1 MNPSKAFYA
10 CVILTGLCLAL
21 SGCPSASRYSYEK
34 VRQEYAATLEQLPAE
49 QAPAVAIEAPAI
61 DQPLALADAIDI
73 ALANNLDEQMAIARI
88 KRAEAELDRAKAPF
102 WPQASFYT
110 EYMQGDA
117 PSAYLFKTI
126 DQRRLP
132 PNVNFNDPG
141 WFENYESGLTAS
153 LNLYNGGRDY
163 LTKAQA
169 ANRVDI
175 SRLDRQVVENALV
188 AAVIHAYYDIRAAQE
203 AVRIADESVATVNEE
218 LRVTQVRYE
227 GGSAL
232 KSDVLSLDVRLARA
246 REMAVGSRN
255 RQQTATAAFA
265 ELLGASPDT
274 NVRLADEKP
283 DPVDYPQAYEAGLIR
298 ALKQRPE
305 LAKARMRVVQGRIAL
320 DKARTGYLPR
330 LDVLARWYVDDPN
343 MSYDLERDNWTA
355 AVLLN
360 WEFFSGF
367 STSADKSKAA
377 AMLEEM
383 IAADRQAVQKV
394 KLDVKTA
401 YLRLDEAE
409 ARLQVAQSSIAS
421 ATESFKLVKK
431 QYEGGSA
438 TITRYLEAEFDRN
451 RALLRASSAFYDR
464 QKASADVA
472 RAVGRWGL
480 PITEADVAP

>member
-1 MNPSKAFYA
+1 
-10 CVILTGLCLAL
+10 
-21 SGCPSASRYSYEK
+21 
-34 VRQEYAATLEQLPAE
+34 
-49 QAPAVAIEAPAI
+49 
-61 DQPLALADAIDI
+61 
-73 ALANNLDEQMAIARI
+73 
-88 KRAEAELDRAKAPF
+88 
-102 WPQASFYT
+102 
-110 EYMQGDA
+110 
-117 PSAYLFKTI
+117 
-126 DQRRLP
+126 
-132 PNVNFNDPG
+132 
-141 WFENYESGLTAS
+141 
-153 LNLYNGGRDY
+153 
-163 LTKAQA
+163 
-169 ANRVDI
+169 
-175 SRLDRQVVENALV
+175 
-188 AAVIHAYYDIRAAQE
+188 
-203 AVRIADESVATVNEE
+203 VATVKEE
-218 LRVTQVRYE
+218 LRVTTVRYE

-232 KSDVLSLDVRLARA
+232 KSDVLSLDVRLAQA
-246 REMAVGSRN
+246 REMALRSRN
-255 RQQTATAAFA
+255 RRQMATAAFA
-265 ELLGASPDT
+265 ELLGASPDAS
-274 NVRLADEKP
+274 VRLADEKP
-283 DPVDYPQAYEAGLIR
+283 DPVDCPQAYQEGLNQ

-305 LAKARMRVVQGRIAL
+305 LAKARMQVVQGRIAL

-330 LDVLARWYVDDPN
+330 LDVLARWYVDDAN

-438 TITRYLEAEFDRN
+438 SITRYLEAEFDRN
-451 RALLRASSAFYDR
+451 RALLRASSALYDR

-472 RAVGRWGL
+472 RAIGHWGL